1 MTWCGLSSRID
12 CGIML
17 GLRGTYKAIRTANG
31 PAQHISCA
39 IVGLTYAGMFAGM
52 VPGPILVAWAAT
64 SVMIIAAVVWL
75 PKLVLKYT
83 LLADFVFSAMVL
95 TFYFMHDPKPQGYV
109 YYTAGNMTRGHAPQ
123 MSSMTMMEM
132 LSHSVAVIVMA
143 SWALYLSN
151 LVSRQI
157 LERKRFDARA

>member
-1 MTWCGLSSRID
+1 
-12 CGIML
+12 ML
-17 GLRGTYKAIRTANG
+17 GIKGTYKAIRTANG

-52 VPGPILVAWAAT
+52 VPAPILVGWAAM
-64 SVMIIAAVVWL
+64 SVMIVLAVLWL
-75 PKLVLKYT
+75 PKVALKYT

-109 YYTAGNMTRGHAPQ
+109 YYSAGNMGRGHAPA
-123 MSSMTMMEM
+123 MDSMTMMEM
-132 LSHSVAVIVMA
+132 FSHAVAVIVMA
-143 SWALYLSN
+143 TWSLYLSN

-157 LERKRFDARA
+157 LEGQRFDARS

>member
-1 MTWCGLSSRID
+1 
-12 CGIML
+12 ML
-17 GLRGTYKAIRTANG
+17 GLTGTYEAIKSANG

-52 VPGPILVAWAAT
+52 VPAPILIGWAAM

-95 TFYFMHDPKPQGYV
+95 TFYFMHDPQPQGYV
-109 YYTAGNMTRGHAPQ
+109 YYTAGDMTRGHAPQ
-123 MSSMTMMEM
+123 MESMTQIEMM
-132 LSHSVAVIVMA
+132 SHSVAVIVMA
-143 SWALYLSN
+143 GWALYLSN

-157 LERKRFDARA
+157 LERKRFDDRF